1 MEEIKFYYLGHLSM
15 KSISISIIVDVISS
29 DSTFLPGSYF
39 YVISPENNLMDL
51 THNRTVHVLNQ
62 DLVL

>member
-1 MEEIKFYYLGHLSM
+1 MEEIKFYCLGHLSM
-15 KSISISIIVDVISS
+15 KSISISVDIISS
-29 DSTFLPGSYF
+29 DSTFSPGSYF

-51 THNRTVHVLNQ
+51 THNRTVHILNQ

>member
-1 MEEIKFYYLGHLSM
+1 M
-15 KSISISIIVDVISS
+15 KSISISVDIISS
-29 DSTFLPGSYF
+29 DSTFSPGSYF

-51 THNRTVHVLNQ
+51 THNRTVHILNQ

>member
-1 MEEIKFYYLGHLSM
+1 M

-51 THNRTVHVLNQ
+51 MHNRTVHVLNQ